1 MSLSG
6 TSTRIPG
13 GHVGLDVLM
22 RIGSNCD
29 RTAAASEPNG
39 KQIPMTVS
47 HRHPPLLAASVEDA
61 CDALRARGL
70 RVSSAR
76 RLVLEALFAA
86 DGPVSADLIAAGL
99 DGRLPR
105 SDLTSV
111 YRNLESFEEIGLVRH
126 VHLGHGPGLYALAG
140 RAGPEYLVCES
151 CDRITALDPS
161 ALDRV
166 RDELQSEFGFEAR
179 FSHFPIVGLCRDCA
193 AGARV
198 EEGRR

>member
-1 MSLSG
+1 
-6 TSTRIPG
+6 
-13 GHVGLDVLM
+13 
-22 RIGSNCD
+22 
-29 RTAAASEPNG
+29 
-39 KQIPMTVS
+39 MTVS
-47 HRHPPLLAASVEDA
+47 RRHPPLLVDSVEDA

-70 RVSSAR
+70 RVSAAR
-76 RLVLEALFAA
+76 RLAVEALFAA

-126 VHLGHGPGLYALAG
+126 VHLGHGRGLYALAG
-140 RAGPEYLVCES
+140 RAGPEYLVCDS

-161 ALDRV
+161 ALDRI
-166 RDELQSEFGFEAR
+166 RDEIQSEFGFEAR
-179 FSHFPIVGLCRDCA
+179 FGHFPIVGLCRDCA

-198 EEGRR
+198 EGGRR